1 MSEVSKMQGWY
12 AAYVKSRHEFATRAE
27 LCGKGI
33 DAYVPAMK
41 RLRNWK
47 DRRKLVEFPL
57 FPGYIFARL
66 QPCAHDFLQVL
77 RTRGVVNLLSAEQG
91 MPIAVPDEEIN
102 SLRLLIESGCDI
114 NIYPHLKEGTK
125 IFVKR
130 GIFKGASGTIV
141 RKQDQYMLMVNIN
154 ILGRSVGVKIYA
166 DDMEAA

>member
-1 MSEVSKMQGWY
+1 MQNWY
-12 AAYVKSRHEFATRAE
+12 AVYVKSRHEFVTRAE
-27 LCGKGI
+27 LCGKGLE
-33 DAYVPAMK
+33 AYVPSMRK
-41 RLRNWK
+41 LRNWK

-57 FPGYIFARL
+57 FPGYLFARM
-66 QPCAHDFLQVL
+66 QPSAHNFLQVL
-77 RTRGVVNLLSAEQG
+77 KTRGVVSLLSAELG
-91 MPIAVPDEEIN
+91 SPTAVPDEEIN

-114 NIYPHLKEGTK
+114 NIYPHMKEGTK

-130 GIFKGASGTIV
+130 GVFKGATGTII